1 MMDDEPALSEW
12 KLYAEIQRDRDE
24 AAWVAQEVSG
34 WREERHLID
43 EQTSYKPSVSSNCQ
57 HFYGKHYI

>member
-12 KLYAEIQRDRDE
+12 KLYAEIQRDRDK

-34 WREERHLID
+34 WREESLF
-43 EQTSYKPSVSSNCQ
+43 T
-57 HFYGKHYI
+57 